1 MLEKVKPVNFLSV
14 IDISAPK
21 ALNGQKYIVFIVK
34 QNDMLCNTD
43 YEGIKWLLLP

>member
-21 ALNGQKYIVFIVK
+21 ALDGQNYFVFIVK
-34 QNDMLCNTD
+34 QNDTLCYID
-43 YEGIKWLLLP
+43 YKGTKWLLLP